1 MVNQAGSS
9 SNPRGGGG
17 KPRYRSAL
25 REAQAAQT
33 RTIVLEAAAELF
45 VREGYLRTTM
55 RQVATAAGVSVE
67 TVYAQGS
74 KQAILLACVD
84 RALAGD
90 DDDLPLAERRPVVDA
105 LSQPTVWGIA
115 HGFAEVLADMASR
128 AAGLLVAFEDA
139 AAADA
144 ATADRWAEAEENRRR
159 DYRRMVEAV
168 ASLGPLRDGL
178 DVRRAT
184 EGLWSMLTPRM
195 AHHLMTSGWSADQIV
210 EWTTTLTVALLTP
223 HRDRSES

>member
-1 MVNQAGSS
+1 
-9 SNPRGGGG
+9 
-17 KPRYRSAL
+17 
-25 REAQAAQT
+25 
-33 RTIVLEAAAELF
+33 VLEAAAELF

-55 RQVATAAGVSVE
+55 RQVAAASGVSVE

-90 DDDLPLAERRPVVDA
+90 DDDRPLAERQPMVDA
-105 LSQPTVWGIA
+105 LSQASARGIV
-115 HGFAEVLADMASR
+115 HGFSVALAEMAFR
-128 AAGLLVAFEDA
+128 ASGLLVAFEDA

-144 ATADRWAEAEENRRR
+144 ATARRWAEAEENRRL

-168 ASLGPLRDGL
+168 ASLGPLRDEL
-178 DVRRAT
+178 DVTRAT
-184 EGLWSMLTPRM
+184 DGLWSMLTPRM
-195 AHHLMTSGWSADQIV
+195 AHHLITGGWSADQIA

-223 HRDRSES
+223 NHDGTST